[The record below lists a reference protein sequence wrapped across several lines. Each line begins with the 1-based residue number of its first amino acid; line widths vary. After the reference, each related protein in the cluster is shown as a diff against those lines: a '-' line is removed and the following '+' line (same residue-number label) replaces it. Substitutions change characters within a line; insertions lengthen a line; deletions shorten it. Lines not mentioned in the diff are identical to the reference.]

1 MLLNSKLCADAGS
14 VNCPCYLAE
23 YGKCIVCS
31 RLGAGRSV
39 THDAGRECNSCDESG
54 AAEVCNCQ
62 WQGMCIYNE
71 YLQNSSGAVPPV
83 KGSGEEHKSGAT
95 GERRYSMCCRIRK
108 IIWYEENLAVMQV
121 EVPAGIA
128 EKASLPGSYVF
139 MKRPAD
145 EPFFYTPLSIMYADY
160 EKGVLYIAVQVNGP
174 KTKALLGSYAGNCE
188 NISLMNDAGAC
199 ICEVESSICNEKKCA
214 CDVKS
219 PIDNEKECACDAK
232 LPIGDSNERAADYVE
247 LRGIYRNGMLGAQK
261 LMKTGAVAA
270 SGAEAAAGTEPATG
284 AKAAAGAEP
293 AAGTEPETG
302 AELAARAEST
312 AGTKAASGAEST
324 AGTKAASGAESAA
337 EPNGAGIIGGSASG
351 SLKVLCLCKG
361 LGLAPVAN
369 YIRWAGGKH
378 HIDVIADLDKINRR
392 FADDALDAA
401 GRSAVNS
408 VEFRKLPL
416 DFSWAEQEKYD
427 VIIISA
433 SDFYQQNIYV
443 PQSKK
448 VLSNN
453 HTMCC
458 GEGICGA
465 CICMNADGTSHR
477 MCKECEV
484 R

>member
-1 MLLNSKLCADAGS
+1 MGGWKMLLNNMKCIDAGT

-23 YGKCIVCS
+23 YGKCLVCS
-31 RLGAGRSV
+31 RLGGSGACGTVCSGGSGLR
-39 THDAGRECNSCDESG
+39 DAGCGCDG
-54 AAEVCNCQ
+54 NAGTPAACNCR
-62 WQGMCIYNE
+62 WQGVCIYNE
-71 YLQNSSGAVPPV
+71 YLQNGYGAVPPG
-83 KGSGEEHKSGAT
+83 KGYESEEEQKSGAA
-95 GERRYSMCCRIRK
+95 GEQRHSMCCKIRK

-160 EKGVLYIAVQVNGP
+160 EGCLLHIAVQINGA
-174 KTKALLGSYAGNCE
+174 KTKALLGNYADSCGSE
-188 NISLMNDAGAC
+188 IAVA
-199 ICEVESSICNEKKCA
+199 
-214 CDVKS
+214 S
-219 PIDNEKECACDAK
+219 PIADASIHACEKGS
-232 LPIGDSNERAADYVE
+232 PIADESVAPEGYVE
-247 LRGIYRNGMLGAQK
+247 LRGIYRNGLLGVYK
-261 LMKTGAVAA
+261 LMQIG
-270 SGAEAAAGTEPATG
+270 
-284 AKAAAGAEP
+284 AAGA
-293 AAGTEPETG
+293 
-302 AELAARAEST
+302 
-312 AGTKAASGAEST
+312 
-324 AGTKAASGAESAA
+324 
-337 EPNGAGIIGGSASG
+337 NGAVSDSTEVAGKPAPG
-351 SLKVLCLCKG
+351 SLKVLCLTKG

-369 YIRWAGGKH
+369 YIRWADGNH
-378 HIDVIADLDKINRR
+378 HIDVITDLDKINRR
-392 FADDALDAA
+392 FADDLLAAA
-401 GRSAVNS
+401 GVGEAGQMPAYAHVSDGERLAEPDIGTGQSAVNS
-408 VEFRKLPL
+408 VKFRKLPL

-443 PQSKK
+443 PEAKK

-465 CICMNADGTSHR
+465 CICMDADGTAHR